1 MQPAARL
8 AAAIEVL
15 NEAIDSARRGGA
27 AADVL
32 LARYFRS
39 RRYAGS
45 KDRAAV
51 RAHVYAALR
60 HMAHDAPSGRAAMV
74 AYAKAHDPALL
85 ALFGAGGH
93 APEPLTPEEEAG
105 ALHASTRWLPDWL
118 PNWLDARFA
127 RRFGE
132 SWPEQQQALMGRA
145 PLDLRVNTLK
155 ATREAGASALMAEGI
170 DAAPLMFTHNGLR
183 VDAGAPVEKS
193 KAFANGLVEVQDLS
207 SQLMIDLAGAQPG
220 EMVVDLCAGAGGKTL
235 GLAASMKNQG
245 RIIACDIDP
254 ARLERMMPRL
264 ARAGIFVAEQRVIKS
279 GSFDD
284 LGQQADCV
292 AIDAPCTGT
301 GTWRRNPEARLRL
314 TEERLAAITA
324 VQDGVLDEGAA
335 LVKPGGRLVYA
346 VCSLLPD
353 EAEDRAEAFSQRH
366 PEFRLV
372 DYRSRLADRS
382 LPETVALRP
391 EYLAVSPASHGCDG
405 FFVAVYER
413 LC

>member
-15 NEAIDSARRGGA
+15 DEAISSARHGGA

-51 RAHVYAALR
+51 RAHVYAVLR
-60 HMAHDAPSGRAAMV
+60 HMAHDAPSGRAALI
-74 AYAKAHDPALL
+74 AYARAKEPALFD
-85 ALFGAGGH
+85 LFGCGGH
-93 APEPLTPEEEAG
+93 APDALTPEEAAFAARVDAG
-105 ALHASTRWLPDWL
+105 WLPEWL
-118 PNWLDARFA
+118 EARFQ

-132 SWPEQQQALMGRA
+132 TWPAQREGLMGRA
-145 PLDLRVNTLK
+145 PLDLRVNGLQ
-155 ATREAGASALMAEGI
+155 ATRDRAAAVLRAEGI
-170 DAAPLMFTHNGLR
+170 DVEPLPFVSNGLR
-183 VDAGAPVEKS
+183 ADAGAQIEKTE
-193 KAFANGLVEVQDLS
+193 AFAGGLVEVQDLS
-207 SQLMIDLAGAQPG
+207 SQLMVDLAGAKPG
-220 EMVVDLCAGAGGKTL
+220 ETVIDLCAGAGGKTL
-235 GLAASMKNQG
+235 GFAASMNNAG
-245 RIIACDIDP
+245 RIIACDID
-254 ARLERMMPRL
+254 ASRLERMDPRL
-264 ARAGIFVAEQRVIKS
+264 ERAGAAIVEQRVLRPGALAAFEGK
-279 GSFDD
+279 
-284 LGQQADCV
+284 ADCV
-292 AIDAPCTGT
+292 AIDAPCSGT

-314 TEERLAAITA
+314 TEERLATYTAIQA
-324 VQDGVLDEGAA
+324 DVLEQGAA

-353 EAEDRAEAFSQRH
+353 EGEDRVEAFSARH

-372 DYRSRLADRS
+372 DYRDRLGTVG
-382 LPETVALRP
+382 LPETVALRS
-391 EYLAVSPASHGCDG
+391 ECLAVAPASHGCDG

>member
-8 AAAIEVL
+8 AAAIEIL
-15 NEAIDSARRGGA
+15 DEAIGSARRGGA

-51 RAHVYAALR
+51 RAHVYAVLR
-60 HMAHDAPSGRAAMV
+60 HMAHDAPSGRAALI
-74 AYAKAHDPALL
+74 AYATAQEPALL
-85 ALFGAGGH
+85 ELFGAGGH
-93 APEPLTPEEEAG
+93 APAALTPDETA
-105 ALHASTRWLPDWL
+105 AAANASCHWLPSWL
-118 PNWLDARFA
+118 EDRLK
-127 RRFGE
+127 RRFTDN
-132 SWPEQQQALMGRA
+132 WPAQRDGLTGRA

-155 ATREAGASALMAEGI
+155 TERDRVAAVLANEGVETEILRFSA
-170 DAAPLMFTHNGLR
+170 NGLR
-183 VDAGAPVEKS
+183 ADAGTPIEKTD
-193 KAFANGLVEVQDLS
+193 AFAAGLVEVQDLS
-207 SQLMIDLAGAQPG
+207 SQLMIELAGARPG
-220 EMVVDLCAGAGGKTL
+220 ETVIDLCAGAGGKTL
-235 GLAASMKNQG
+235 GFAASMRNQG
-245 RIIACDIDP
+245 RIIAFDIDP
-254 ARLERMMPRL
+254 ARLERMTPRL
-264 ARAGIFVAEQRVIKS
+264 ERAGVSIVEQRALRP
-279 GSFDD
+279 GALDA
-284 LGQQADCV
+284 LAGQAECV

-314 TEERLAAITA
+314 SEDRLAAITA
-324 VQDGVLDEGAA
+324 VQDDVLEQGSA

-353 EAEDRAEAFSQRH
+353 EAEDRADAFAQRH

-372 DYRSRLADRS
+372 DYRTRLEAS
-382 LPETVALRP
+382 GLPETVALRP
-391 EYLAVSPASHGCDG
+391 EYLAVAPASHGCDG